1 MTGIQQTA
9 QEGTAPGSA
18 PAPGPRNA
26 RLPTPDDV
34 RRMLEGVIDPELHAS
49 VVELGMVDDVTVDE
63 GGRVRI
69 TVALTTA
76 GCPLRAQIKK
86 DVESKVRGLPGVAE
100 VTVAYGEMTPEQ
112 KSAAMARARFNAR
125 ENAPTTEV
133 PPTTRTL
140 AVASGKGGVGKSSVT
155 VNLAVALA
163 ARGFTVGVLDA
174 DIWGFSVPRM
184 LGVEGR
190 LGGADGKIHPHV
202 VEVPPAGPAAGAP
215 EAATGTPKVTGL
227 DQRPGGHRVKVVS
240 MGFLVDDEQSALMWR
255 GLILTRALEQFLT
268 DVRWGPMDYLLVDM
282 PPGTGD
288 VQMGLAR
295 LLPQA
300 EMLVVTTPARAA
312 QKVAA
317 RVADMARRSYMKV
330 VGVVENMSAYVT
342 PDGTEIPIFGRGGG
356 AELAS
361 GIGAPLVASIPIE
374 PSVAE
379 GGDVGRPVALTDPGS
394 PAGVAFAELAR
405 RVAED
410 LMPPVEMAGCTARM
424 LIEAARAG
432 QAEEAAAAASG
443 AAAG

>member
-1 MTGIQQTA
+1 MTTTQQVNSGKGA
-9 QEGTAPGSA
+9 AHRA
-18 PAPGPRNA
+18 A
-26 RLPTPDDV
+26 RPPTPDDV

-49 VVELGMVDDVTVDE
+49 VVELGMVDDVVVDE
-63 GGRVRI
+63 AGGVRI

-86 DVESKVRGLPGVAE
+86 DVESKVRGLPGVANVE
-100 VTVAYGEMTPEQ
+100 VAYGEMTPEQ

-125 ENAPTTEV
+125 ENAAATEV

-174 DIWGFSVPRM
+174 DIWGFSIPRM

-190 LGGADGKIHPHV
+190 LGGADGKIHPNV
-202 VEVPPAGPAAGAP
+202 VDV
-215 EAATGTPKVTGL
+215 
-227 DQRPGGHRVKVVS
+227 GGNQVKVVS
-240 MGFLVDDEQSALMWR
+240 MGFLVDDEETALMWR

-268 DVRWGPMDYLLVDM
+268 DVRWGPMDYLLIDM

-300 EMLVVTTPARAA
+300 ELLVVTTPARAA

-317 RVADMARRSYMKV
+317 RVADMARRSFMKV
-330 VGVVENMSAYVT
+330 VGVVENMSAYVA
-342 PDGTEIPIFGRGGG
+342 PDGSEVPIFGSGGG
-356 AELAS
+356 AALAAE
-361 GIGAPLVASIPIE
+361 IGAPLVASIPIE
-374 PSVAE
+374 PEVSE
-379 GGDVGRPVALTDPGS
+379 GGDAGRPVAMTHPDGPTGR
-394 PAGVAFAELAR
+394 AFAELAR
-405 RVAED
+405 RLSEE

-424 LIEAARAG
+424 LIEAARAKK
-432 QAEEAAAAASG
+432 AAAEDATPAAPL
-443 AAAG
+443 AG